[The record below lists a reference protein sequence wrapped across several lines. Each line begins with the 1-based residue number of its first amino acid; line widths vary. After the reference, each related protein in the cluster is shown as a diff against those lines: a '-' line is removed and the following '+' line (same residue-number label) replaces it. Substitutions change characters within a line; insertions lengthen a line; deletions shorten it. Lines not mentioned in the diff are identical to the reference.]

1 MNTTTSINKI
11 KPKKTKTSRLTLLA
25 VLFSIF
31 GSAQLV
37 FAEAPSD
44 DTVVFDQGKKR
55 IHVAECRRYKKE
67 DPSIFEKTTY
77 GKAKA
82 AGKDLCSKCPGSPNA
97 Q

>member
-1 MNTTTSINKI
+1 MKSH
-11 KPKKTKTSRLTLLA
+11 KTKTSRLTLLA

-31 GSAQLV
+31 GSAQLA

-55 IHVAECRRYKKE
+55 VHVAECRRYKKA
-67 DPSIFEKTTY
+67 DATLFTQTTY

-82 AGKDLCSKCPGSPNA
+82 EGKDLCSKCPGSPNA
-97 Q
+97 E